1 MAKKETTDKAAE
13 VAAPA
18 AAPAEVKEAKGKPK
32 AEKADKAPKAE
43 KPEKAVKP
51 AKEPKETTKEKAPKE
66 GAPTGAPAAP
76 TAAAPAAPGEAPAIM
91 PVEGEKPSKKKG
103 KTPGRPPRLGKK
115 LRASLKNREEAF
127 AKAGTVPVKQAVGL
141 LKQYKRAKFDETVEV
156 HMNLGIDSRQSDQM
170 VRGSVA
176 LPHGLGKSK
185 RVLVFAQGADIDKAK
200 AAGADHVGGDDLAKK
215 IQSENFLDFDVA
227 LAMPNMMG
235 VVGRLGKILGP
246 RGLMPSPKAGTVIA
260 GDITAAVKEFKAGK
274 VEFRADAGGNIH
286 APVGKLS
293 FDENKL
299 VENINTLVETVR
311 ASRPSAVKGHFVK
324 SITLSA
330 TMSPGVPLAM

>member
-1 MAKKETTDKAAE
+1 MAKKATAQDQAPE
-13 VAAPA
+13 AAPA
-18 AAPAEVKEAKGKPK
+18 TPATAQEPKEAKGKPK
-32 AEKADKAPKAE
+32 ADKADKPAAKEPKD
-43 KPEKAVKP
+43 KP
-51 AKEPKETTKEKAPKE
+51 AKETAPAE
-66 GAPTGAPAAP
+66 AGAPATP
-76 TAAAPAAPGEAPAIM
+76 TAGDAKPADAQAATGM
-91 PVEGEKPSKKKG
+91 DQPSTKKKG
-103 KTPGRPPRLGKK
+103 KTPGKAPKLGKK
-115 LRASLKNREEAF
+115 LKTLLRNREAAF
-127 AKAGTVPVKQAVGL
+127 DKAGTVNVKQAIAL

-185 RVLVFAQGADIDKAK
+185 RVLVFAQGADVDKAK
-200 AAGADHVGGDDLAKK
+200 AAGADVVGGDDIAKK
-215 IQSENFLDFDVA
+215 ITEGFLDFDVA

-235 VVGRLGKILGP
+235 VVGRLGKVLGP

-274 VEFRADAGGNIH
+274 VEFRADSGGNIH

-299 VENINTLVETVR
+299 AENITTLVETVR
-311 ASRPSAVKGHFVK
+311 NARPSAVKGHFVK

-330 TMSPGVPLAM
+330 TMSPSLPLAM